1 MQWAQPLDETILTV
15 LVSIGPPIL
24 RTSLC
29 CSLLCMYLCVRVL
42 CVCVCMYVKA
52 RGNVLVGYQSTAIP
66 LLTIQV
72 HHRGLNLPWS
82 SLDLDKHQNPLLS
95 SVLANQMPGS
105 VTLSEDKPTYSQ
117 CGPLLSV
124 CVSAKLKSSCF
135 SCCLGASLPRWPWLI
150 FSPTH
155 THKPVSTNID
165 VCIFSTQRNIAEANS
180 IRHLKVFFL
189 HFARALSFNQVP
201 NSLSEHSD
209 WK

>member
-1 MQWAQPLDETILTV
+1 MHWTQPLDEIILII
-15 LVSIGPPIL
+15 LVSVRPPIL
-24 RTSLC
+24 RTETSLC
-29 CSLLCMYLCVRVL
+29 CSLLCMHLCVRVL
-42 CVCVCMYVKA
+42 YVCVCVYACKSL
-52 RGNVLVGYQSTAIP
+52 GNVLVHYQSTAIP

-135 SCCLGASLPRWPWLI
+135 SCCLGASLPWWPWLI

-155 THKPVSTNID
+155 IQTSKHEHQCVY
-165 VCIFSTQRNIAEANS
+165 
-180 IRHLKVFFL
+180 FFY
-189 HFARALSFNQVP
+189 
-201 NSLSEHSD
+201 SEKHH
-209 WK
+209 WV